1 MLHPNTVTICHLTAW
16 IVLLSATW
24 HVHQLVLK
32 AGNETWACVARL
44 GQQGTQRLG
53 TTFFFFFP
61 ISTLLFGLSF
71 CLSFHTVLMISHD
84 GKWQHSNTATVLR
97 ASGQLLC
104 KGGPKDKGSGA
115 AVQLRNSAWAASRV
129 CVCCWA
135 CSNLWRRCWMPAGF
149 LGCMFVG
156 KILESEDWSGL
167 VPASGISTGFVLC
180 CFSWRY
186 VREMMRL

>member
-1 MLHPNTVTICHLTAW
+1 MLHPNTVTISHLTAW
-16 IVLLSATW
+16 IVLLSVTW

-32 AGNETWACVARL
+32 VGNETWACVARL

-53 TTFFFFFP
+53 TTFFFFQFP
-61 ISTLLFGLSF
+61 
-71 CLSFHTVLMISHD
+71 
-84 GKWQHSNTATVLR
+84 
-97 ASGQLLC
+97 LC
-104 KGGPKDKGSGA
+104 F
-115 AVQLRNSAWAASRV
+115 LAWASACHFIQCWWFLMMESDSIPIPQLPDSYCAKADRKTRGLEQLFSCAIALGQQVVFV

-156 KILESEDWSGL
+156 EILESEDWSGL